1 MAHMSIELA
10 AALCDALIRTRSCW
24 VSMKFGALLRD
35 SAEGTPELQS
45 LFQCYKHLKKRLKRL
60 PERQN
65 VDHPTDDAALSEDE
79 MAQRTRNFVMML
91 NDDVNQ

>member
-1 MAHMSIELA
+1 MPTSIGQA
-10 AALCDALIRTRSCW
+10 ANLDDALIRTPHW
-24 VSMKFGALLRD
+24 VAMKFGALLRD

-65 VDHPTDDAALSEDE
+65 VDHPTNIVALSEDE
-79 MAQRTRNFVMML
+79 MAQRTRNFVMTL